1 MLTLVIINLVW
12 LDKTLTSI
20 FTKKP
25 QVLKL
30 EFDMCTFC
38 VSHLG
43 RPFWVE
49 NVPKCFSAF
58 YVWWRKFSIN

>member
-1 MLTLVIINLVW
+1 MLRLVIIDLVP
-12 LDKTLTSI
+12 LDKILTSF

-38 VSHLG
+38 VSYLE
-43 RPFWVE
+43 RPFWLK
-49 NVPKCFSAF
+49 NVLKCFSVF
-58 YVWWRKFSIN
+58 YVW